1 MLSPQ
6 IKENISWRNIIF
18 HKNIKGLD
26 YEEIYQFRVLM
37 QIIKYAIYTNRN
49 ENFNFSEIRIRAHM
63 LSYCNS
69 TMIVLKRIGK
79 KGQFILKL
87 KKIIEN
93 RLITNAAIQ
102 K

>member
-1 MLSPQ
+1 M
-6 IKENISWRNIIF
+6 
-18 HKNIKGLD
+18 
-26 YEEIYQFRVLM
+26 YQFRILM
-37 QIIKYAIYTNRN
+37 QIIEYAIYTKRN
-49 ENFNFSEIRIRAHM
+49 ENLNFSEVRIRAYM
-63 LSYCNS
+63 LSCCNS
-69 TMIVLKRIGK
+69 TMTVLKRIGK

>member
-1 MLSPQ
+1 MLSSQ

-18 HKNIKGLD
+18 HKKKLK
-26 YEEIYQFRVLM
+26 EV
-37 QIIKYAIYTNRN
+37 
-49 ENFNFSEIRIRAHM
+49 RIRAHM

-93 RLITNAAIQ
+93 RLITYAAIQ